1 MTIWIL
7 RRILQAIGVVFV
19 MTLIV
24 FVGLHAIGD
33 PVEILIPPDAS
44 FDERARMISDL
55 GLDRP
60 LVEQYF
66 HFVTGLFQGN
76 LGNSYVFNEPAVQL
90 IMSRLPATIELAMA
104 AVLLSIV
111 VGLPLGLIAGA
122 NPKSMISKLIMRGSI
137 LGFSLPLF
145 WVAILLILV
154 FSVQLGWLPSTGRGQ
169 TVSLLGAQW
178 SFLTL
183 DGLRHLLL
191 PAFSLSLFNI
201 AMVLRLTESGVREA
215 LSSEYVKFAR
225 AKGLSPRRILL
236 VHVLKNVLIP
246 VVTIVGLDI
255 GSTIA
260 FSVVTETIFAWP
272 GVGKVIIDSIAALD
286 RPVIVAYLMMVV
298 ILFVV
303 INLIV
308 DIVYRLL
315 DPRIRLQ
322 DNQ

>member
-1 MTIWIL
+1 MTLWIFQ
-7 RRILQAIGVVFV
+7 RILQAMSVVAI

-24 FVGLHAIGD
+24 FAGLHAIGD

-44 FDERARMISDL
+44 FEERARLISDL
-55 GLDRP
+55 GLDRA
-60 LVEQYF
+60 LHEQYF
-66 HFVTGLFQGN
+66 HFVTGLLQGN
-76 LGNSYVFNEPAVQL
+76 LGVSYVFNEPAVQL
-90 IMSRLPATIELAMA
+90 ILSRLPATMELALA
-104 AVLLSIV
+104 AVLLSII
-111 VGLPLGLIAGA
+111 VGLPLGLIAG
-122 NPKSMISKLIMRGSI
+122 NKPHSMLSKIIMRGSI

-169 TVSLLGAQW
+169 TAALFGIQW
-178 SFLTL
+178 SFLTM
-183 DGLRHLLL
+183 DGLRHLIL

-215 LSSEYVKFAR
+215 QSSEYVKFAR
-225 AKGLSPRRILL
+225 AKGLSPSRILL

-272 GVGKVIIDSIAALD
+272 GVGKIIIDSIGALD

-298 ILFVV
+298 ILFVF
-303 INLIV
+303 INMVV
-308 DIVYRLL
+308 DITYRIL

-322 DNQ
+322 GNQ

>member
-1 MTIWIL
+1 
-7 RRILQAIGVVFV
+7 

-24 FVGLHAIGD
+24 FLGLHAIGD

-44 FDERARMISDL
+44 FAERARMISDL
-55 GLDRP
+55 GLDQP
-60 LVEQYF
+60 LYEQYF
-66 HFVTGLFQGN
+66 HFVSGLLQGN
-76 LGNSYVFNEPAVQL
+76 MGTSYVFNEPALQL
-90 IMSRLPATIELAMA
+90 ILSRLPATIELAFS
-104 AVLLSIV
+104 AVLLSVII
-111 VGLPLGLIAGA
+111 GLPLGLIAGS
-122 NPKSMISKLIMRGSI
+122 NPKSWFARAIMRGSI

-154 FSVQLGWLPSTGRGQ
+154 FSVQLGWLPSTGRGE
-169 TVSLLGAQW
+169 TASLFGIQW

-183 DGLRHLLL
+183 DGLRHLIL

-215 LSSEYVKFAR
+215 YSSEYVKFAR

-255 GSTIA
+255 GTTIA

-272 GVGKVIIDSIAALD
+272 GVGKIIIDSIAALD

-298 ILFVV
+298 LLFVF
-303 INLIV
+303 INMVV
-308 DIVYRLL
+308 DIVYRIL
-315 DPRIRLQ
+315 DPRIRIQ
-322 DNQ
+322 ESQ